1 MHYFFAI
8 FVFFYIKKIRHLK
21 DSDVHKYSVPQKK
34 NKYFEKIEQ
43 DILTQ
48 AVPSVH

>member
-1 MHYFFAI
+1 M
-8 FVFFYIKKIRHLK
+8 VMYISTR
-21 DSDVHKYSVPQKK
+21 KK

>member
-21 DSDVHKYSVPQKK
+21 DGDVHKYTRKK
-34 NKYFEKIEQ
+34 TKYFEKIEQ